1 VAGVLYNTTMEK
13 KRKDKSRL
21 EATNSE
27 VGQEKNPNSERII
40 RSFDQV
46 SYYQAK
52 RANLLLGEF
61 SADGKYVFK
70 DEKLMQELVSLP
82 KVLQERVDNV
92 VYAFTKYKGYNLNFK
107 VELDISESYCQAE
120 LYLIEIEHQLDEDV
134 KHLTSL
140 GNFVEIYS
148 PSFKENVYK
157 TWNINL
163 QETPLDKDS
172 DVFYRLKELDGEY
185 HFNKELIEILSQ
197 LYIVRLLKLLDN
209 CGTLGLKIQG
219 DYRAYVEELVK
230 KDPSLAQDHT
240 RLKQI
245 LDKVV
250 AKHNG
255 FETILEMKGGA
266 EILRDYSEPIDR
278 VRGKSGPILVEGGGE
293 KEENKPEEKTVAKKQ
308 DASKKKKSKAKG
320 GSNVKPFV
328 YDFKNYKPMTL
339 GSVEDAKKVL
349 PSKETIAEAS
359 PIMQAATVASEEK
372 REIPT
377 RQQRPTSAE
386 EEMSSPISGDIS
398 LEELFSSPEFEDLPK
413 IVSFGRMERSEIYD
427 DSDVLKEE
435 PKPFNTNPFS
445 DKPKETGDNP
455 VHNEPNSPK
464 PKAEHEEELPSFR
477 PFNL

>member
-1 VAGVLYNTTMEK
+1 MVDVLYNTNMEK

-21 EATNSE
+21 EATISE
-27 VGQEKNPNSERII
+27 VRQEKNPNSERII

-245 LDKVV
+245 LDKMV

-255 FETILEMKGGA
+255 FDTILEMKGGA

-293 KEENKPEEKTVAKKQ
+293 KEESKPEEKTATKKQ
-308 DASKKKKSKAKG
+308 DAPKKKKSKSKG
-320 GSNVKPFV
+320 GSDVKPFV

-349 PSKETIAEAS
+349 PSKENSLPIEPISQREITPESAPIVPQTPIEEMGYEEGRMQDPDTVKQNRQKSIGVAQEVRDEFNREIEDFGFEETAEA
-359 PIMQAATVASEEK
+359 EEFNDDEDE
-372 REIPT
+372 REVEKFDDEGNEKEVEKFDDPHQIKN
-377 RQQRPTSAE
+377 
-386 EEMSSPISGDIS
+386 SGGRTTN
-398 LEELFSSPEFEDLPK
+398 
-413 IVSFGRMERSEIYD
+413 FG
-427 DSDVLKEE
+427 
-435 PKPFNTNPFS
+435 
-445 DKPKETGDNP
+445 
-455 VHNEPNSPK
+455 
-464 PKAEHEEELPSFR
+464 
-477 PFNL
+477 